1 MFEHRDLHWGN
12 VLVKETKEIKQ
23 VQFILDGD
31 IFEVNTEGVVT
42 NIIDFSLS
50 RLTMN
55 DATIFSDKTNDPT
68 LFTAKVK
75 IDLDV
80 KIHMICVMI
89 TYGIWSF

>member
-1 MFEHRDLHWGN
+1 MAELQLKFEHRDLHWGN
-12 VLVKETKEIKQ
+12 VLVKETKEVKQ

-31 IFEVNTEGVVT
+31 TFEVDTEGVVT

-75 IDLDV
+75 LIGMS
-80 KIHMICVMI
+80 K
-89 TYGIWSF
+89 